1 MSFFASAGN
10 STQGNK
16 LRSFMGSRA
25 DFDLSEFKKFWL
37 RELSNSSESV
47 TANILKQMIQSR
59 TPVEMT
65 ADAILQQYKGQ

>member
-1 MSFFASAGN
+1 
-10 STQGNK
+10 
-16 LRSFMGSRA
+16 MGSRA